1 MKKISIIFASVLFA
15 LKGCHPAFA
24 YEDIIKKLNNYVSI
38 EVDTSLCKTNTNFDG
53 FYRPGM
59 NRLEFCKTNTNFDGF
74 YRPGMNRLEFC
85 KTNLERNWPTN
96 RHVDVYRKI
105 LLHEA
110 VHVAQD
116 CKAGL
121 NNSVLVALNNDIVI
135 PAYVTKKYSK
145 EDALLE
151 AEAFSY
157 WHKGDKALELV
168 DLYCK

>member
-1 MKKISIIFASVLFA
+1 MKKISIIFVSVLFA

-24 YEDIIKKLNNYVSI
+24 YEDIITKLNNYVSI
-38 EVDTSLCKTNTNFDG
+38 EVDTNL
-53 FYRPGM
+53 
-59 NRLEFCKTNTNFDGF
+59 CKTNTNFDGF

-110 VHVAQD
+110 IHVAQD

-121 NNSVLVALNNDIVI
+121 NNSVLVALDNNVVI
-135 PAYVTKKYSK
+135 PAYVTEKYSK

>member
-38 EVDTSLCKTNTNFDG
+38 EVDTSL
-53 FYRPGM
+53 
-59 NRLEFCKTNTNFDGF
+59 CKTNTNFDGF